1 MYTKSILRSLILDGG
16 VAITDPIRLR
26 DLLQEQSQS
35 SDRVNKFGTI
45 GGGLSIGFGVL
56 MMSLNP
62 AALLAT
68 VSGGY
73 AVYLGQKAKATS
85 LEEKEFRF
93 LSRHGRIINLLG
105 DFAKSGTATDDEILS
120 AYESLTLSYLPITDQ
135 IVVDGQS
142 IAASEMMARLPQ
154 VIAAQRQSPESTH
167 SHALPVAAPR
177 QTSLPPSRLHEYAET
192 SLPQQSIE
200 PPTASPQAAMLDGS
214 PVAVLNRT
222 FAQVASIGLPAALTE
237 VTVTKPYSTFI
248 FGQSEAGK
256 DITLYNVI
264 AALRA
269 KFPTAYFLGI
279 DGKNHAPERPLWGL
293 YDSTLHL
300 SMLDRPVDYHHRLLK
315 ALDTAVNF
323 PAMAFIAFSEVN
335 GISAAYST
343 AGMTEEWR
351 EIAHRIAYLA
361 IQGNAAGKYLY
372 ATAQALNLDSLGI
385 KKESRA
391 NCSFIAIANSTQFS
405 FLSQIAGDTKVF
417 NASVI
422 LNQSAFQSACS
433 RSTATEHLKN
443 HDILKGIAYFHTAL
457 NRWEPMP
464 RLVNPGADRCNP
476 ITPPTLHNN
485 ALPAIIPVLDAIP
498 ATGDVDLDASIEAE
512 TIIDAA
518 LETLHANPGEE
529 FSLTKLCLNRSQRS
543 RYGDFLIEVLQE
555 SPHVGYRVS
564 RKGNVSS
571 HLFKWGTPNSEAL

>member
-16 VAITDPIRLR
+16 VSITDPIRLR
-26 DLLQEQSQS
+26 DLLAEQAQTSE
-35 SDRVNKFGTI
+35 RVNKFGTI
-45 GGGLSIGFGVL
+45 GGGLSIAFGVL
-56 MMSLNP
+56 MTSLNP

-73 AVYLGQKAKATS
+73 AIYLGQKAKATS

-105 DFAKSGTATDDEILS
+105 DFAKAGTATDDEILS

-135 IVVDGQS
+135 IVVDGQPIS
-142 IAASEMMARLPQ
+142 AGEMMARLPQ
-154 VIAAQRQSPESTH
+154 VIAAQRQSPDTLH
-167 SHALPVAAPR
+167 SNASPVATVP
-177 QTSLPPSRLHEYAET
+177 QTSLPPSRLHEYAEHSAPEWT
-192 SLPQQSIE
+192 QPAAHPQ
-200 PPTASPQAAMLDGS
+200 QAAMLDGS

-222 FAQVASIGLPAALTE
+222 LAQEVPIGLPAPLVE
-237 VTVTKPYSTFI
+237 VTITKPYSTFI

-256 DITLYNVI
+256 DITLYNLI
-264 AALRA
+264 AALKARY
-269 KFPTAYFLGI
+269 PTAYYLGI
-279 DGKNHAPERPLWGL
+279 DGKNHASERPLWGL
-293 YDSTLHL
+293 YDDVIHL

-323 PAMAFIAFSEVN
+323 PAMVFVAFSEVN

-372 ATAQALNLDSLGI
+372 ATAHALNLDSLGI

-417 NASVI
+417 PASVI
-422 LNQSAFQSACS
+422 LNQLAFQSACS
-433 RSTATEHLKN
+433 RSTATAHLRN

-464 RLVNPGADRCNP
+464 RLVNPGVDRCDP
-476 ITPPTLHNN
+476 ITVPTLHSDV
-485 ALPAIIPVLDAIP
+485 LPVVIPVVDPMPVTDEA
-498 ATGDVDLDASIEAE
+498 DLDASIEAE
-512 TIIDAA
+512 TLIDTA
-518 LETLHANPGEE
+518 LEKLSKTPGVEV
-529 FSLTKLCLNRSQRS
+529 SLTKLCDNRSQRS
-543 RYGDFLIEVLQE
+543 RYGEFLISVLQE
-555 SPHVGYRVS
+555 SPNVGYRVAK
-564 RKGNVSS
+564 KGNVSS
-571 HLFKWGTPNSEAL
+571 HLFQWVPTNNEAH